1 MSEIEELYEEL
12 EEAQELDQVASACI
26 LYEEILTL
34 EDEEN
39 VQATLLYVTDLI
51 DLGNTG
57 QAEATLLRI
66 EELCEG
72 DVESDW
78 HAAFGQLNHYRG
90 RYEDAEKNYRAAH
103 ELRTDRGDYL
113 VLAAAS
119 AFQRGEAAKAEYL
132 VREALK
138 YQCEQDEAY
147 SNLGTYLAS
156 QRRFEEAAGCFREV
170 LKIDSGHEFAREW
183 LADLEQVIGD

>member
-12 EEAQELDQVASACI
+12 EEAQEQDQVASACI

-39 VQATLLYVTDLI
+39 IPATLLYVADLV
-51 DLGNTG
+51 DLGNVG

-72 DVESDW
+72 VLEADW
-78 HAAFGQLNHYRG
+78 HAAFGQLNHHRG
-90 RYEDAEKNYRAAH
+90 RYEEAEKNFRKAH
-103 ELRTDRGDYL
+103 EIQTDRGDYL
-113 VLAAAS
+113 ILAAAS

-132 VREALK
+132 IREALK
-138 YQCEQDEAY
+138 YQCENDEAY
-147 SNLGTYLAS
+147 TNLGIYLAS
-156 QRRFEEAAGCFREV
+156 QRRFEEAAGCFEKV
-170 LKIDSGHEFAREW
+170 LKIDSGNEFAREW
-183 LADLEQVIGD
+183 LEDLEQMIG

>member
-12 EEAQELDQVASACI
+12 EEAQEQDQVASACI

-39 VQATLLYVTDLI
+39 IPATLLYVADLI
-51 DLGNTG
+51 DLGNVG

-72 DVESDW
+72 DLEADW
-78 HAAFGQLNHYRG
+78 HAGFGQLNHHRG
-90 RYEDAEKNYRAAH
+90 RFEEAEKNYRLAH

-113 VLAAAS
+113 ILAAAS

-147 SNLGTYLAS
+147 TNLGTYLAG
-156 QRRFEEAAGCFREV
+156 QRRFEEAAGAFRKV
-170 LKIDSGHEFAREW
+170 LELDLGNEFASEW
-183 LADLEQVIGD
+183 LADLEQVIA

>member
-1 MSEIEELYEEL
+1 MSEIEDLYEEL
-12 EEAQELDQVASACI
+12 EEAQERDQVASACL

-39 VQATLLYVTDLI
+39 VLATLLYVADLI
-51 DLGNTG
+51 DLGNIS

-72 DVESDW
+72 ELASDW
-78 HAAFGQLNHYRG
+78 HAARGQLNHHRG
-90 RYEDAEKNYRAAH
+90 RYEDSEKDYRAAH

-113 VLAAAS
+113 ILAAAS
-119 AFQRGEAAKAEYL
+119 AFQRGEAGKAEYL

-138 YQCEQDEAY
+138 YQCEKEEAY
-147 SNLGTYLAS
+147 TNLGTYLAS
-156 QRRFEEAAGCFREV
+156 QRRFEEAGDCFQKV
-170 LKIDSGHEFAREW
+170 LKLDAENEFAREW
-183 LADLEQVIGD
+183 LEDLELVIG